1 MVREAII
8 HAKWRSNI
16 KTSHRILRKQSPLS
30 PRNDQPTS
38 LTIARQSYIYQASS
52 FSFMNSINQLR
63 NYISRKKQCVSLNP
77 SQLSLDSVN
86 CVYSCEEGVSSKKKK
101 KKIDFLPSFFAS
113 LFHRNIPSLSP
124 SFLHSP
130 LSFSFA
136 HLFFFL
142 SPFFSLRSISFPFF
156 LALSSSDTSLFLN
169 SIPPPVFFT
178 RSLPNVSCGRT
189 LTRIV

>member
-1 MVREAII
+1 
-8 HAKWRSNI
+8 
-16 KTSHRILRKQSPLS
+16 
-30 PRNDQPTS
+30 
-38 LTIARQSYIYQASS
+38 
-52 FSFMNSINQLR
+52 MNSINQLR

-101 KKIDFLPSFFAS
+101 KKRSIFFHLS
-113 LFHRNIPSLSP
+113 SHLFSTGIFPLSLSP

>member
-156 LALSSSDTSLFLN
+156 LALSSSDTSLFLDP
-169 SIPPPVFFT
+169 SLLFF
-178 RSLPNVSCGRT
+178 SLAHFQMFRAGE
-189 LTRIV
+189 L

>member
-101 KKIDFLPSFFAS
+101 KKDRFSSIFLRISFPPEYSLSLSLLPSFTRLFPSPSLICFSSSLLFFPFVQSLSASSS
-113 LFHRNIPSLSP
+113 LFLLLIL
-124 SFLHSP
+124 
-130 LSFSFA
+130 LSFSTRS
-136 HLFFFL
+136 LL
-142 SPFFSLRSISFPFF
+142 LFFSLAHFQMFRAGE
-156 LALSSSDTSLFLN
+156 L
-169 SIPPPVFFT
+169 
-178 RSLPNVSCGRT
+178 
-189 LTRIV
+189 